1 MPLGHKVSQELRL
14 GQDCFELEA
23 TRGDFMKEVVFEQD
37 LKTHA
42 VMWAKMQV
50 KALWLKETVE
60 AEV

>member
-14 GQDCFELEA
+14 GQDCFDLEA

-42 VMWAKMQV
+42 VM
-50 KALWLKETVE
+50 
-60 AEV
+60 